1 MAIKNSLATSE
12 AVIPIEEK
20 FLRFSANDKHGSIMI
35 PLKNIVSI
43 GNKGDKTAFEY
54 FLVKSDIPLGPA
66 TGPASVQGNVA
77 AWRITSSAANSKT
90 KVEENA
96 AHFVDHWENALAA
109 NRRHYHVDGADF
121 PFPLDGIQVEL
132 VMATWIMEA

>member
-20 FLRFSANDKHGSIMI
+20 FLRFTANDKHGSIMI

-43 GNKGDKTAFEY
+43 GNKGDKTTFKY

-66 TGPASVQGNVA
+66 TGPLSVQGNVA
-77 AWRITSSAANSKT
+77 SWKITSSAANSQT
-90 KVEENA
+90 KVEENS
-96 AHFVDHWENALAA
+96 AHFVDHWEKALAA
-109 NRRHYHVDGADF
+109 NQRHYHIDGNDF
-121 PFPLDGIQVEL
+121 PFPLDGVGVEL